1 MASKSLDG
9 VLVKKANKGQ
19 SFTEDQ
25 LDQFMKCADQDTGPA
40 FFLENFF
47 IYNILFQVKCYT
59 SLISFKKDW
68 LITIIII
75 DSV

>member
-47 IYNILFQVKCYT
+47 YIQHPVSGKMLYKPYKFQEGLVNNL
-59 SLISFKKDW
+59 SLIH
-68 LITIIII
+68 I
-75 DSV
+75 

>member
-25 LDQFMKCADQDTGPA
+25 LNDFMACADSKTGPA
-40 FFLENFF
+40 YFLDRYF
-47 IYNILFQVKCYT
+47 IQFSGVV
-59 SLISFKKDW
+59 SS
-68 LITIIII
+68 
-75 DSV
+75 